1 MNTNSKKQYEKFEAV
16 GIVDRILRDKNG
28 NIIEEHRG
36 ENLIVDAG
44 KNRMIRNIYDGTD
57 IRLVGCIIGRDLNS
71 PTNVSISNSDG
82 WIPQDPR
89 PEDTLSTIIGDGK
102 SNPKQQAFNKIEF
115 LNKEDGVLGI
125 ITDTQNT
132 MANASW
138 ANVHSIRYYNLFK
151 SSEVN
156 MIVNC
161 VGMVMSSDP
170 KTSENLFSK
179 HTFPY
184 MYLMADRGYSLEI
197 IWTYK
202 IK

>member
-1 MNTNSKKQYEKFEAV
+1 MSNKKVKEKFSAI
-16 GIVDRILRDKNG
+16 GIVDRILRNKEG
-28 NIIEEHRG
+28 EIIEEHRG
-36 ENLIVDAG
+36 ENLIVDSG
-44 KNRMIRNIYDGTD
+44 KNRIMRNIYDGTSVK
-57 IRLVGCIIGRDLNS
+57 LVGCVIGRDSNS
-71 PTNVSISNSDG
+71 PTNISINNIEG
-82 WIPQDPR
+82 WVPQDPN

-115 LNKEDGVLGI
+115 LDEQDKVLGM
-125 ITDTQNT
+125 ITDSQNT
-132 MANASW
+132 MTNVSW
-138 ANVHSIRYYNLFK
+138 GNVKSIRYFILFK

-161 VGMVMSSDP
+161 CGMVMCNDP

-197 IWTYK
+197 VWTFR

>member
-1 MNTNSKKQYEKFEAV
+1 MDTRAKKKYEKFDAI
-16 GIVDRILRDKNG
+16 GIVDRILRDKDG

-36 ENLIVDAG
+36 ENLIVDSG

-57 IRLVGCIIGRDLNS
+57 VKLIGCVIGRDSNS
-71 PTNVSISNSDG
+71 PTNVSISNSEG

-89 PEDTLSTIIGDGK
+89 PEDTLATIIGDGK

-115 LNKEDGVLGI
+115 LNKEDNVLGV

-132 MANASW
+132 MLNTSW
-138 ANVHSIRYYNLFK
+138 ANVHAIRYYNLFK

-161 VGMVMSSDP
+161 VGMVMNSDP

>member
-1 MNTNSKKQYEKFEAV
+1 MNQSKNKEEKFDLV
-16 GIVDRILRDKNG
+16 GIVDRILRDKDG
-28 NIIEEHRG
+28 NIIEEYKG

-44 KNRMIRNIYDGTD
+44 KNRMIRNIYDGTA
-57 IRLVGCIIGRDLNS
+57 IKLVGCVIGRDMNS
-71 PTNVSISNSDG
+71 PTNVSITNTEG

-102 SNPKQQAFNKIEF
+102 TNPRQQAFNKIEF
-115 LNKEDGVLGI
+115 LDKEGNVLGT

-132 MANASW
+132 MNNSSW
-138 ANVHSIRYYNLFK
+138 SNVHSVRYYVLFK

-156 MIVNC
+156 MITNC
-161 VGMVMSSDP
+161 VGMVMSNDP

-179 HTFPY
+179 HTFPW

-197 IWTYK
+197 IWTYR